1 MAEALLDALAHT
13 LEEIKPA
20 KFRDTLAD
28 AQSITHTSE
37 DEHTC

>member
-1 MAEALLDALAHT
+1 MAKALLDTLAHM

-20 KFRDTLAD
+20 KFSDTLAD
-28 AQSITHTSE
+28 AESITHTSE

>member
-13 LEEIKPA
+13 LEEIKRA
-20 KFRDTLAD
+20 KFRDTLPD
-28 AQSITHTSE
+28 AESITHTSE